1 MIPRTRSGPL
11 GRESEHS
18 YATSVGEPENAA
30 VESGRPGDEASG
42 QPGVAEAGESGGVAG
57 NCIEPGGDEFR
68 DSGSAAGQST
78 ESGGD
83 EFSESVGGAGRSV
96 ESGGNESP
104 ESVGGAGRSVDSGG
118 DESRESGSAV
128 GHSAESGADESPESG
143 RAVDRGIESGG
154 EERERN
160 IPEPTMAVPRPGP
173 EGASAEPEH
182 IIEDLAALGLTEAQ
196 EIGRGGFGVV
206 YRCVQ
211 RALDRVVAVKVLSSD
226 LDPESRERFL
236 REEHA
241 MGRLSG
247 HPNIV
252 DILQVDVTDGGLP
265 FIVMPFATHGSLER
279 LVHDLGP
286 LSWADTLRVGVKL
299 AGAIE
304 SAHRT
309 RILHRDVKPA
319 NVLLSSYG
327 EPQLTDFGIARVPGG
342 FRTSDS
348 QITGSP
354 AFTAPEVLKGEE
366 PTVRSDVYGLGATLF
381 ALLTGHAAFERQAG
395 ERVVAQFLRITTQ
408 PVPDLRGSGIPP
420 DVAAAIEQAMA
431 QDPRDRPVSAYE
443 FGEMLRQVQIAH
455 GQVPDDMALLDPE
468 ITALE
473 MGPPAHD
480 RQPPAVTTRRSWPL
494 LPPATSGW
502 TSGIGARRNTGDTG
516 PRGNTSGAQR
526 PVVDSRQRSPATLPP
541 SPATKFQPPTPP
553 REPVRRPRLL
563 DILRTG
569 VDRRLTVI
577 HAPAGFG
584 KSVLAAQWRDELEG
598 LGLPVAWIGIDNG
611 DDNEVWFLA
620 HLIEAIHRVRPDIGA
635 GLGQMLEER
644 PADSV
649 TIAVSSLIT
658 ELHTS
663 GEPVVV
669 IIDDWHRLSDPGAK
683 RVLTSLLDSGCHH
696 LRLVVTSHDPS
707 DLPIGRMRMN
717 DELVQIDSAQLRLTR
732 PEVGEILVRRNGFA
746 LDDEQLDRL
755 YTATDGWPAAIQ
767 LISLAL
773 RDDPDPAS
781 LVERLSEGGHGI
793 REYLAENVL
802 DALEPEMLD
811 FLSVIAVVEQ
821 ANGSLAS
828 ALTENPEA
836 PRLLEQA
843 ERQEL
848 FVRRTDDEPDWFQM
862 QPLFA
867 EYLRARLERT
877 DPGRVKTLHRRAARW
892 YAEHQLLR
900 RAVDHSLAGTDFKT
914 ALDLLEN
921 GGMDL
926 IDGSRVATLLGSVSK
941 LPVQQVASRSKLLM
955 AVARANVNLQQS
967 TAARSALNRL
977 SNVLSRSP
985 ENDGEVREQ
994 RCQADVLAAADE
1006 ISHDRCAGVL
1016 DKVAETLRHPDE
1028 LPAWTVATA
1037 ANIHAYVRICEF
1049 DFQAAGEMLEWARP
1063 YQERSREPLGE
1074 IFAWC
1079 GRGLIAYEQLDIPA
1093 ALSAYR
1099 QAYKTAQLRGGPRSH
1114 GVRAAAGLL
1123 GELEYRR
1130 GDLAAA
1136 EELFDESYQ
1145 LVARIGPIES
1155 LIATIVTGA
1164 RVKALRGDLPAAAVR
1179 LGEGARIAA
1188 DHQLV
1193 RLSAHIRAEQFRLGI
1208 VTPDH
1213 GPESTA
1219 AVAGNLFETRHGGEP
1234 PVAPSALDMEAGEI
1248 ATIRALLAGENRQ
1261 EHERAARHARA
1272 LEDRTRQQGRPRA
1285 ALDLSLLLA
1294 ESLATAGWVG
1304 EAAALLAPVVATCA
1318 DLGWT
1323 RPLLDAG
1330 PAVHEILRVL
1340 RDDLPVTTP
1349 DGTDTVRTLGENRVP
1364 IRFLDELLS

>member
-1 MIPRTRSGPL
+1 MG
-11 GRESEHS
+11 
-18 YATSVGEPENAA
+18 
-30 VESGRPGDEASG
+30 VESPARPD
-42 QPGVAEAGESGGVAG
+42 PGESDR
-57 NCIEPGGDEFR
+57 ISEEL
-68 DSGSAAGQST
+68 SA
-78 ESGGD
+78 
-83 EFSESVGGAGRSV
+83 
-96 ESGGNESP
+96 
-104 ESVGGAGRSVDSGG
+104 
-118 DESRESGSAV
+118 
-128 GHSAESGADESPESG
+128 
-143 RAVDRGIESGG
+143 
-154 EERERN
+154 
-160 IPEPTMAVPRPGP
+160 M
-173 EGASAEPEH
+173 
-182 IIEDLAALGLTEAQ
+182 GLTEAQ

-226 LDPESRERFL
+226 LDSESRERFL

-252 DILQVDVTDGGLP
+252 DILQVDMTASGLP

-286 LSWADTLRVGVKL
+286 LGWADTVRVGVKL

-327 EPQLTDFGIARVPGG
+327 EPQLTDFGIARMPGG
-342 FRTSDS
+342 FRTSSS

-354 AFTAPEVLKGEE
+354 AFTAPEVLKGAE

-381 ALLTGHAAFERQAG
+381 ALVTGHAAFERQAG

-408 PVPDLRGSGIPP
+408 PVPDLREQDIPA
-420 DVAAAIEQAMA
+420 DVAAVIEQAMA
-431 QDPRDRPVSAYE
+431 QDPQERPASAYE
-443 FGEMLRQVQIAH
+443 FGEMLRAVQTAH
-455 GQVPDDMALLDPE
+455 DQVPDQMALLDPE
-468 ITALE
+468 VTAVDAAVA
-473 MGPPAHD
+473 PASD
-480 RQPPAVTTRRSWPL
+480 RPVPAVTARRSWPF
-494 LPPATSGW
+494 LPPTVSGRRE
-502 TSGIGARRNTGDTG
+502 TDAGDAASPFGPASGARRRGPSG
-516 PRGNTSGAQR
+516 PRSSASGRFGNAENTQS
-526 PVVDSRQRSPATLPP
+526 RSPATLPP
-541 SPATKFQPPTPP
+541 SPATKFRPPTPP

-563 DILRTG
+563 NVLRDG
-569 VDRRLTVI
+569 VERRLTVI

-584 KSVLAAQWRDELEG
+584 KSVLAAQWRDELAG
-598 LGLPVAWIGIDNG
+598 LDLPVAWIGIDSG

-620 HLIEAIHRVRPDIGA
+620 HLIEAINRVRPEIGS

-644 PADSV
+644 PADTV
-649 TIAVSSLIT
+649 AYAVSSLID

-669 IIDDWHRLSDPGAK
+669 IIDDWHRLTDPGAL
-683 RVLTSLLDSGCHH
+683 RVLSALLDSGCHH
-696 LRLVVTSHDPS
+696 LRFVVTSRDPS

-717 DELVQIDSAQLRLTR
+717 DELVQLDSEQLRLTR
-732 PEVGEILVRRNGFA
+732 AEVGEILVQRNGFE
-746 LDDEQLDRL
+746 LDTEQLDRI

-773 RDDPDPAS
+773 RDDPDPAAL
-781 LVERLSEGGHGI
+781 LVRLSEGGHGI

-802 DALEPEMLD
+802 DTLEPEMLE
-811 FLSVIAVVEQ
+811 FLSDIAVTEQ
-821 ANGSLAS
+821 ANGSLAI
-828 ALTENPEA
+828 AVTGNAEA

-843 ERQEL
+843 ERREL
-848 FVRRTDDEPDWFQM
+848 FVRRTDEDPEWFRM

-867 EYLRARLERT
+867 EYLRARLDRT
-877 DPGRVKTLHRRAARW
+877 SPGRAKTLHRRAARW

-900 RAVDHSLAGTDFKT
+900 KSVDHSLAGTDFKT
-914 ALDLLEN
+914 ALDLLES

-985 ENDGEVREQ
+985 EDDGEVRKQ
-994 RCQADVLAAADE
+994 RCQADVLAASDE
-1006 ISHDRCAGVL
+1006 ISHDRSAGVL
-1016 DKVAETLRHPDE
+1016 DQVSESLRHPDE

-1037 ANIHAYVRICEF
+1037 ANINAYVRICEF
-1049 DFQAAGEMLEWARP
+1049 DYSAAAEMLEWART

-1079 GRGLIAYEQLDIPA
+1079 GRGIIAYEQLDIPA
-1093 ALSAYR
+1093 ALRAYQ
-1099 QAYKTAQLRGGPRSH
+1099 QAYKTAQERSGPRSH

-1136 EELFDESYQ
+1136 EALFDESYQ

-1155 LIATIVTGA
+1155 LISTIVTGA
-1164 RVKALRGDLPAAAVR
+1164 RVKALHGDLPAAAGR
-1179 LGEGARIAA
+1179 LAEGSRIAA
-1188 DHQLV
+1188 DHQLT
-1193 RLSAHIRAEQFRLGI
+1193 RLAANIRAEQIRLGI
-1208 VTPDH
+1208 VTP
-1213 GPESTA
+1213 GPADGPGSAGSTA
-1219 AVAGNLFETRHGGEP
+1219 RGIGKSAGRGRAGDP
-1234 PVAPSALDMEAGEI
+1234 DGAPTVLNIEADEI
-1248 ATIRALLAGENRQ
+1248 AVIRTMLVSGDRQ

-1272 LEDRTRQQGRPRA
+1272 LYGRTREQQRPRA
-1285 ALDLSLLLA
+1285 QLDMTLLLA
-1294 ESLATAGWVG
+1294 ECLAAAGWVG
-1304 EAAALLAPVVATCA
+1304 ESAALLAPTVATCA
-1318 DLGWT
+1318 ELGWT

-1330 PAVHEILRVL
+1330 SAVREILRVV

-1349 DGTDTVRTLGENRVP
+1349 DGTDTVRTLGEIGIP

>member
-1 MIPRTRSGPL
+1 MTPRTRSGPG
-11 GRESEHS
+11 GRESD
-18 YATSVGEPENAA
+18 NAYLA
-30 VESGRPGDEASG
+30 PD
-42 QPGVAEAGESGGVAG
+42 VAG
-57 NCIEPGGDEFR
+57 PAER
-68 DSGSAAGQST
+68 AV
-78 ESGGD
+78 
-83 EFSESVGGAGRSV
+83 SENHAQ
-96 ESGGNESP
+96 
-104 ESVGGAGRSVDSGG
+104 D
-118 DESRESGSAV
+118 
-128 GHSAESGADESPESG
+128 AESGAESADRS
-143 RAVDRGIESGG
+143 AVRSAT
-154 EERERN
+154 
-160 IPEPTMAVPRPGP
+160 PEPTMGVAAPTEADPQ
-173 EGASAEPEH
+173 EAERIAE
-182 IIEDLAALGLTEAQ
+182 ELAALGFTEAH

-252 DILQVDVTDGGLP
+252 DILQVDVTASGLP

-279 LVHDLGP
+279 LIHETGP

-327 EPQLTDFGIARVPGG
+327 EPQLTDFGIARMPGG
-342 FRTSDS
+342 FRTSSS

-354 AFTAPEVLKGEE
+354 AFTAPEVLKGAD

-408 PVPDLRGSGIPP
+408 PVPDLREQDIPA
-420 DVAAAIEQAMA
+420 DVAAVIEQAMA
-431 QDPRDRPVSAYE
+431 QEPEERPASAYE
-443 FGEMLRQVQIAH
+443 FGEMLRAVQIAH
-455 GQVPDDMALLDPE
+455 DQVPDEMALLDPE
-468 ITALE
+468 VTAVDAV
-473 MGPPAHD
+473 PPGHD
-480 RQPPAVTTRRSWPL
+480 RAPAVTARRSWPL
-494 LPPATSGW
+494 LPPTLAGRK
-502 TSGIGARRNTGDTG
+502 GADDAG
-516 PRGNTSGAQR
+516 SGAFGVPGTRKPR
-526 PVVDSRQRSPATLPP
+526 PGSGPHSSASGRLGSSGHALEHSPATLPP
-541 SPATKFQPPTPP
+541 SPATKFRPPTPP

-563 DILRTG
+563 DILREG
-569 VDRRLTVI
+569 VGRRLTVI

-584 KSVLAAQWRDELEG
+584 KSVLAAQWRDELAG
-598 LGLPVAWIGIDNG
+598 LDIPVAWIGIDSR

-620 HLIEAIHRVRPDIGA
+620 HLIEAVNRIRPEIGT
-635 GLGQMLEER
+635 GLCQMLEER
-644 PADSV
+644 PADTV
-649 TIAVSSLIT
+649 AFAISSLID

-663 GEPVVV
+663 GKPVVV
-669 IIDDWHRLSDPGAK
+669 IIDDWHRLTDPGAL
-683 RVLTSLLDSGCHH
+683 RVLSALLDSGCHH
-696 LRLVVTSHDPS
+696 LRFVVTSRDPS
-707 DLPIGRMRMN
+707 DLPMGRMRMN
-717 DELVQIDSAQLRLTR
+717 DELVQIDSEQLRLTR
-732 PEVGEILVRRNGFA
+732 AEIGEILVQRNGFS
-746 LDDEQLDRL
+746 LDTGQLDRV
-755 YTATDGWPAAIQ
+755 YAATDGWPAAIQ

-773 RDDPDPAS
+773 RDDPDPGD
-781 LVERLSEGGHGI
+781 LLNRMSEGGHGI

-802 DALEPEMLD
+802 DTLEPEMLD
-811 FLSVIAVVEQ
+811 FLSDFAVIEH
-821 ANGSLAS
+821 ANGSLAIAVTDS
-828 ALTENPEA
+828 DEA

-843 ERQEL
+843 ERREL
-848 FVRRTDDEPDWFQM
+848 FVRRTDEDPEWYRM

-877 DPGRVKTLHRRAARW
+877 RPGRMKTLHRRAARW
-892 YAEHQLLR
+892 FAEHQLLR

-985 ENDGEVREQ
+985 EDDSDVRTQ
-994 RCQADVLAAADE
+994 RCQAAVLAASDE
-1006 ISHDRCAGVL
+1006 ISHDRTAGVL
-1016 DKVAETLRHPDE
+1016 EQVAEPLKHPDE

-1037 ANIHAYVRICEF
+1037 ANISAYVRLCEF
-1049 DFQAAGEMLEWARP
+1049 DYPAAAATLEWARP

-1079 GRGLIAYEQLDIPA
+1079 GRGLLAYEQLDIPA

-1099 QAYKTAQLRGGPRSH
+1099 QAYDIAQTRSGPRSH
-1114 GVRAAAGLL
+1114 GVRAVAGLL

-1130 GDLAAA
+1130 GDLSAA

-1155 LIATIVTGA
+1155 LISTIVTGA
-1164 RVKALRGDLPAAAVR
+1164 RVKALRGDLTAAAVR
-1179 LGEGARIAA
+1179 LAEGSRIAA
-1188 DHQLV
+1188 DHQLS
-1193 RLSAHIRAEQFRLGI
+1193 RLAAHIRAEQIRLGI
-1208 VTPDH
+1208 VQP
-1213 GPESTA
+1213 GPGDRPEAADSTA
-1219 AVAGNLFETRHGGEP
+1219 RGLARLSGRDRGPGP
-1234 PVAPSALDMEAGEI
+1234 DGAPTVLNIEAGEV
-1248 ATIRALLAGENRQ
+1248 TVVRALLESGDRQ
-1261 EHERAARHARA
+1261 DHERAARHARA
-1272 LEDRTRQQGRPRA
+1272 LYGRTGEQQRPRA
-1285 ALDLSLLLA
+1285 QLDMSLLLA
-1294 ESLATAGWVG
+1294 ECLATAGWVG
-1304 EAAALLAPVVATCA
+1304 ESAALLAPAVSTCA
-1318 DLGWT
+1318 ELGWT

-1330 PAVHEILRVL
+1330 PAVREILRVV

-1349 DGTDTVRTLGENRVP
+1349 DGTDTVRTLGEIRVP

>member
-1 MIPRTRSGPL
+1 MTPRTRSGPG
-11 GRESEHS
+11 GRESDNAYVAPDAAGPADS
-18 YATSVGEPENAA
+18 AVPENRA
-30 VESGRPGDEASG
+30 VPQD
-42 QPGVAEAGESGGVAG
+42 AG
-57 NCIEPGGDEFR
+57 
-68 DSGSAAGQST
+68 
-78 ESGGD
+78 
-83 EFSESVGGAGRSV
+83 
-96 ESGGNESP
+96 
-104 ESVGGAGRSVDSGG
+104 
-118 DESRESGSAV
+118 
-128 GHSAESGADESPESG
+128 SAESDAESANGGAAGS
-143 RAVDRGIESGG
+143 VT
-154 EERERN
+154 
-160 IPEPTMAVPRPGP
+160 PEPTMGVAAPMEADPQ
-173 EGASAEPEH
+173 EAERIAE
-182 IIEDLAALGLTEAQ
+182 ELAALGFTEAH
-196 EIGRGGFGVV
+196 EIGRGGFGIV

-252 DILQVDVTDGGLP
+252 DILQVDVTASGLP

-279 LVHDLGP
+279 LIHETGP

-327 EPQLTDFGIARVPGG
+327 EPQLTDFGIARMPGG
-342 FRTSDS
+342 FRTSSS

-354 AFTAPEVLKGEE
+354 AFTAPEVLKGAD

-408 PVPDLRGSGIPP
+408 PVPDLRERDIPA
-420 DVAAAIEQAMA
+420 DVAAVIEQAMA
-431 QDPRDRPVSAYE
+431 QEPEERPASAYE
-443 FGEMLRQVQIAH
+443 FGEMLRSVQIAH
-455 GQVPDDMALLDPE
+455 DQVPDEMALLDPE
-468 ITALE
+468 VTAVDAA
-473 MGPPAHD
+473 PPAHD
-480 RQPPAVTTRRSWPL
+480 RAPAVTARRSWPL
-494 LPPATSGW
+494 LPPTLAGRKGADAAEASPFGVPGTRKPRLGSGPHSSA
-502 TSGIGARRNTGDTG
+502 SGRLGA
-516 PRGNTSGAQR
+516 SGHALEH
-526 PVVDSRQRSPATLPP
+526 SPATLPP
-541 SPATKFQPPTPP
+541 SPATKFHPPTPP

-563 DILRTG
+563 DILREG
-569 VDRRLTVI
+569 VGRRLTVI

-584 KSVLAAQWRDELEG
+584 KSVLAAQWRDELAG
-598 LGLPVAWIGIDNG
+598 LDLPVAWIGIDSR

-620 HLIEAIHRVRPDIGA
+620 HLIEAVNRVRPEIGT

-644 PADSV
+644 PADTV
-649 TIAVSSLIT
+649 AFAISSLID

-663 GEPVVV
+663 GKPVVV
-669 IIDDWHRLSDPGAK
+669 IIDDWHRLTDPGAL
-683 RVLTSLLDSGCHH
+683 RVLSALLDSGCHH
-696 LRLVVTSHDPS
+696 LRFVVTSRDPS
-707 DLPIGRMRMN
+707 DLPMGRMRMN
-717 DELVQIDSAQLRLTR
+717 DELVQIDSEQLRLTR
-732 PEVGEILVRRNGFA
+732 AEIGEILVQRNGF
-746 LDDEQLDRL
+746 QLDAGRL
-755 YTATDGWPAAIQ
+755 DRVYAATDGWPAAIQ

-773 RDDPDPAS
+773 RDNPDPGD
-781 LVERLSEGGHGI
+781 LLNRMSEGGHGI

-802 DALEPEMLD
+802 DSLEPEMLD
-811 FLSVIAVVEQ
+811 FLSDLAVIEH
-821 ANGSLAS
+821 ANGSLATAVTDS
-828 ALTENPEA
+828 DEA

-843 ERQEL
+843 ERREL
-848 FVRRTDDEPDWFQM
+848 FVRRTDEEPGWYRM

-877 DPGRVKTLHRRAARW
+877 RPGRVKTLHRRAARW
-892 YAEHQLLR
+892 FAEHQLLR

-914 ALDLLEN
+914 ALDLLEG

-977 SNVLSRSP
+977 SNVLSRGP
-985 ENDGEVREQ
+985 EDDTEVSTQ
-994 RCQADVLAAADE
+994 RCQAAVLAASDE
-1006 ISHDRCAGVL
+1006 ISHDRTAGVL
-1016 DKVAETLRHPDE
+1016 EQVAEPLKHPDE

-1037 ANIHAYVRICEF
+1037 ANISAYVRLCEF
-1049 DFQAAGEMLEWARP
+1049 DFPAAAAMLEWARP

-1079 GRGLIAYEQLDIPA
+1079 GRGLLAYEQLDIPA

-1099 QAYKTAQLRGGPRSH
+1099 QAYEVAQTRSGPRSH
-1114 GVRAAAGLL
+1114 GVRAVAGLL

-1130 GDLAAA
+1130 GDLSAA
-1136 EELFDESYQ
+1136 EELFDESYR

-1164 RVKALRGDLPAAAVR
+1164 RVKALRGDLTAAAVR
-1179 LGEGARIAA
+1179 LAEGSRIAA
-1188 DHQLV
+1188 DHQLS
-1193 RLSAHIRAEQFRLGI
+1193 RLAAHIRAEQIRLGI
-1208 VTPDH
+1208 VQP
-1213 GPESTA
+1213 GPADRPEAADSTA
-1219 AVAGNLFETRHGGEP
+1219 RGLARLTGRDRGPGP
-1234 PVAPSALDMEAGEI
+1234 DGAPTVLNIEAGEI
-1248 ATIRALLAGENRQ
+1248 TVIRALLESGDRQ

-1272 LEDRTRQQGRPRA
+1272 LYGRTGEQRRPRA
-1285 ALDLSLLLA
+1285 QLDMSLLLA
-1294 ESLATAGWVG
+1294 ECLATAGWVG
-1304 EAAALLAPVVATCA
+1304 ESAALLAPAVSTCA
-1318 DLGWT
+1318 ELGWT

-1330 PAVHEILRVL
+1330 PAVREILRVV

-1349 DGTDTVRTLGENRVP
+1349 DGTDTVRTLGEIRVP

>member
-1 MIPRTRSGPL
+1 MTPRTRSGPG
-11 GRESEHS
+11 GRESDNAYVAPDAAGPADS
-18 YATSVGEPENAA
+18 AASENHA
-30 VESGRPGDEASG
+30 VPQD
-42 QPGVAEAGESGGVAG
+42 AEAHAESA
-57 NCIEPGGDEFR
+57 DR
-68 DSGSAAGQST
+68 
-78 ESGGD
+78 
-83 EFSESVGGAGRSV
+83 GAVRSV
-96 ESGGNESP
+96 T
-104 ESVGGAGRSVDSGG
+104 
-118 DESRESGSAV
+118 
-128 GHSAESGADESPESG
+128 
-143 RAVDRGIESGG
+143 
-154 EERERN
+154 
-160 IPEPTMAVPRPGP
+160 PEPTMGVAAPTEADPQ
-173 EGASAEPEH
+173 EAERIAE
-182 IIEDLAALGLTEAQ
+182 ELAALGFTEAH

-252 DILQVDVTDGGLP
+252 DILQVDVTASGLP

-279 LVHDLGP
+279 LIHETGP

-327 EPQLTDFGIARVPGG
+327 EPQLTDFGIARMPGG
-342 FRTSDS
+342 FRTSSS

-354 AFTAPEVLKGEE
+354 AFTAPEVLKGAD

-408 PVPDLRGSGIPP
+408 PVPDLREQDIPA
-420 DVAAAIEQAMA
+420 DVAAVIEQAMA
-431 QDPRDRPVSAYE
+431 QEPEERPASAYE
-443 FGEMLRQVQIAH
+443 FGEMLRAVQIAH
-455 GQVPDDMALLDPE
+455 DQVPDEMALLDPE
-468 ITALE
+468 VTAVDAV
-473 MGPPAHD
+473 PPGHD
-480 RQPPAVTTRRSWPL
+480 RAPAVTARRSWPL
-494 LPPATSGW
+494 LPPTLAGRK
-502 TSGIGARRNTGDTG
+502 GADDAG
-516 PRGNTSGAQR
+516 SGAFGVPGTRKPR
-526 PVVDSRQRSPATLPP
+526 PGSGPHSSASGRLGSSGHALEHSPATLPP
-541 SPATKFQPPTPP
+541 SPATKFRPPTPP

-563 DILRTG
+563 DILREG
-569 VDRRLTVI
+569 VGRRLTVI

-584 KSVLAAQWRDELEG
+584 KSVLAAQWRDELAG
-598 LGLPVAWIGIDNG
+598 LDIPVAWIGIDSR

-620 HLIEAIHRVRPDIGA
+620 HLIEAVNRIRPEIGT
-635 GLGQMLEER
+635 GLCQMLEER
-644 PADSV
+644 PADTV
-649 TIAVSSLIT
+649 AFAISSLID

-663 GEPVVV
+663 GKPVVV
-669 IIDDWHRLSDPGAK
+669 IIDDWHRLTDPGAL
-683 RVLTSLLDSGCHH
+683 RVLSALLDSGCHH
-696 LRLVVTSHDPS
+696 LRFVVTSRDPS
-707 DLPIGRMRMN
+707 DLPMGRMRMN
-717 DELVQIDSAQLRLTR
+717 DELVQIDSEQLRLTR
-732 PEVGEILVRRNGFA
+732 AEIGEILVQRNGFS
-746 LDDEQLDRL
+746 LDTGQLDRV
-755 YTATDGWPAAIQ
+755 YAATDGWPAAIQ

-773 RDDPDPAS
+773 RDDPDPGD
-781 LVERLSEGGHGI
+781 LLNRMSEGGHGI

-802 DALEPEMLD
+802 DTLEPEMLD
-811 FLSVIAVVEQ
+811 FLSDFAVIEH
-821 ANGSLAS
+821 ANGSLAIAVTDS
-828 ALTENPEA
+828 DEA

-843 ERQEL
+843 ERREL
-848 FVRRTDDEPDWFQM
+848 FVRRTDEDPEWYRM

-877 DPGRVKTLHRRAARW
+877 RPGRMKTLHRRAARW
-892 YAEHQLLR
+892 FAEHQLLR

-985 ENDGEVREQ
+985 EDDSDVRTQ
-994 RCQADVLAAADE
+994 RCQAAVLAASDE
-1006 ISHDRCAGVL
+1006 ISHDRTAGVL
-1016 DKVAETLRHPDE
+1016 EQVAEPLKHPDE

-1037 ANIHAYVRICEF
+1037 ANISAYVRLCEF
-1049 DFQAAGEMLEWARP
+1049 DYPAAAATLEWARP

-1079 GRGLIAYEQLDIPA
+1079 GRGLLAYEQLDIPS

-1099 QAYKTAQLRGGPRSH
+1099 QAYDIAQTRSGPRSH
-1114 GVRAAAGLL
+1114 GVRAVAGLL

-1130 GDLAAA
+1130 GDLSAA

-1164 RVKALRGDLPAAAVR
+1164 RVKALRGDLTAAAVR
-1179 LGEGARIAA
+1179 LAEGSRIAA
-1188 DHQLV
+1188 DHQLS
-1193 RLSAHIRAEQFRLGI
+1193 RLAAHIRAEQIRLGI
-1208 VTPDH
+1208 VQP
-1213 GPESTA
+1213 GPGDRPEAADSTA
-1219 AVAGNLFETRHGGEP
+1219 RGLARLSGRDRGPGP
-1234 PVAPSALDMEAGEI
+1234 DGAPTVLNIEAGEV
-1248 ATIRALLAGENRQ
+1248 TVIRALLESGDRQ
-1261 EHERAARHARA
+1261 DHERAARHARA
-1272 LEDRTRQQGRPRA
+1272 LYGRTGEQQRPRA
-1285 ALDLSLLLA
+1285 QLDMSLLLA
-1294 ESLATAGWVG
+1294 ECLATAGWVG
-1304 EAAALLAPVVATCA
+1304 ESAALLAPAVSTCA
-1318 DLGWT
+1318 ELGWT

-1330 PAVHEILRVL
+1330 PAVREILRVV

-1349 DGTDTVRTLGENRVP
+1349 DGTDTVRTLGEIRVP